1 MFQEGQS
8 PQEILEHCIVENASE
23 AWEAFFARYAPVVR
37 RVYHAHAE
45 AAWFADFES
54 WFPGWLYHERKL
66 HSAYRALRA
75 KVDSGECSTLDGQD
89 RYLANYVAT
98 IVRAAAAEF
107 CHERRP
113 AAAKQV
119 SDAVLSAVPAPAT
132 PTASD
137 LHGRIV
143 AVLPR
148 LPPELRI
155 PIWLRYFTVFGPLS
169 AEDAAWAAERSGLT
183 ASRLAEVVAHEAEAN
198 RSHQKPLSSEFI
210 GSLINIPPCADGR
223 YSTVDQRV
231 RRAVVRIRELLVQ
244 ASEEGDE

>member
-8 PQEILEHCIVENASE
+8 PKKIIELCIAQNTSD

-45 AAWFADFES
+45 AAWFPDFES

-66 HSAYRALRA
+66 HSAYRALRG
-75 KVDSGECSTLDGQD
+75 KVDSGECSTLESQD

-119 SDAVLSAVPAPAT
+119 PDAILSAVPAPAT
-132 PTASD
+132 PAPSD
-137 LHGRIV
+137 LYGRII
-143 AVLPR
+143 AVLPQ
-148 LPPELRI
+148 LPPELRV
-155 PIWLRYFTVFGPLS
+155 PFWLRYFSVFGPLP
-169 AEDAAWAAERSGLT
+169 AEDAAWVEERSGQT
-183 ASRLAEVVAHEAEAN
+183 AGHVAEVVVQEAEAN
-198 RSHQKPLSSEFI
+198 RSHHKPLSSEFI

-231 RRAVVRIRELLVQ
+231 RRAVIRIRELLAQ